1 MHPNI
6 HLPYILESNPHPF
19 YSFRGLKIQMR
30 ITIACGLYSWSRAGF
45 WKNDGARVRA
55 IRTIQYNNLLFN
67 RFAVITH
74 NWIVMR
80 AQTRLRK
87 IHFTVPVRLISPRR
101 SVGFWRIGNIR
112 YYSIS
117 RPVGKGRLKERCGL
131 ESQTNFFPF
140 KKSPKTECGLDSRI
154 YGMSTHTHRRARTH
168 TQSPTI
174 FNIEWISIRIFA
186 TRCSLYDGAL
196 CHKLSYTAR
205 LIQIKT
211 HTNRQ

>member
-1 MHPNI
+1 
-6 HLPYILESNPHPF
+6 
-19 YSFRGLKIQMR
+19 MR

-154 YGMSTHTHRRARTH
+154 YGMSTHTHALARARARTPNHQPSSILNGSQSVSSQPGARCTTEHSATSCH
-168 TQSPTI
+168 TQH
-174 FNIEWISIRIFA
+174 
-186 TRCSLYDGAL
+186 AL
-196 CHKLSYTAR
+196 SR
-205 LIQIKT
+205 
-211 HTNRQ
+211 